1 MSDSL
6 RYARAMDYF
15 GMIKAASQEIPKDT
29 ESLKVFAIQA
39 EMASRQILVIL
50 NETQPEVSEER

>member
-15 GMIKAASQEIPKDT
+15 GMIKAASQKIPKDT
-29 ESLKVFAIQA
+29 ESLKVFSIQA

-50 NETQPEVSEER
+50 NETQPEVSEE

>member
-15 GMIKAASQEIPKDT
+15 GMIKAASQKIPRDT

-39 EMASRQILVIL
+39 ELAAKMIQSIL
-50 NETQPEVSEER
+50 NETHPGVS